1 MLTWVHPN
9 QLCHSHLETRVH
21 RPDLVFMPAQLFLLS
36 VFGLLSLAGAG
47 VVGLLSTFGV
57 EAAGVEAAGVE
68 AAGVEVAG
76 VEVLELSFLAPSL

>member
-57 EAAGVEAAGVE
+57 EVAGVEADGVE
-68 AAGVEVAG
+68 ADG